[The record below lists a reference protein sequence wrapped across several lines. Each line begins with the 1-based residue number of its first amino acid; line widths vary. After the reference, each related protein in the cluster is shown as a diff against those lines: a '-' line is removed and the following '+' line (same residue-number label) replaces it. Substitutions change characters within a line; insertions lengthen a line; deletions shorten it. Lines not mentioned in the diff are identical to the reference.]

1 MKLKFSVGDKFG
13 KTVLL
18 SALGHSKFNYRGYR
32 MKPHDQ
38 ELHISGKSEYM
49 YTDIKYVCTYNYGP
63 WIIIVLEMWAFRYV
77 CSSKICIQE
86 KPWNSATHLS

>member
-1 MKLKFSVGDKFG
+1 
-13 KTVLL
+13 
-18 SALGHSKFNYRGYR
+18 

-63 WIIIVLEMWAFRYV
+63 WIIIVLEM
-77 CSSKICIQE
+77 
-86 KPWNSATHLS
+86 

>member
-1 MKLKFSVGDKFG
+1 MTWKHLRTVGLALFNEIIKLTGMKLKFSVGDKFG
-13 KTVLL
+13 KTVLI

-63 WIIIVLEMWAFRYV
+63 WIIIVLEM
-77 CSSKICIQE
+77 
-86 KPWNSATHLS
+86 